1 MSENINNICDSQRN
15 VSEQV
20 INLMWDNKR
29 IPSADVSMP
38 QRNT

>member
-1 MSENINNICDSQRN
+1 MNNIRDSQRN

-20 INLMWDNKR
+20 ISLMCDNR
-29 IPSADVSMP
+29 HIPSADVSVP